1 MNIFD
6 VMYENFK
13 FDKGKPLSYLKH
25 FLVMVVMALKR
36 LGVNDSVVGY
46 RDR

>member
-13 FDKGKPLSYLKH
+13 FDKGKPLLSYLKH
-25 FLVMVVMALKR
+25 LVVMVV
-36 LGVNDSVVGY
+36 NTWH
-46 RDR
+46 